1 MALERSVAT
10 TGRNESCAFPAATVV
25 DSDMQRWALWLIGAA
40 LSAVPLM
47 PGQFKPLGIMGS
59 AGWES
64 VPSGLPTW
72 SRVSILAG
80 AYLIEW
86 GPLLAGL
93 LIIFFAS
100 RIKR

>member
-1 MALERSVAT
+1 ML
-10 TGRNESCAFPAATVV
+10 C
-25 DSDMQRWALWLIGAA
+25 LLGAV
-40 LSAVPLM
+40 LVAVPL
-47 PGQFKPLGIMGS
+47 FLSHVKPLGMLGVG
-59 AGWES
+59 GWAS

-72 SRVSILAG
+72 LRVSILAG

-86 GPLLAGL
+86 GPVLAGV